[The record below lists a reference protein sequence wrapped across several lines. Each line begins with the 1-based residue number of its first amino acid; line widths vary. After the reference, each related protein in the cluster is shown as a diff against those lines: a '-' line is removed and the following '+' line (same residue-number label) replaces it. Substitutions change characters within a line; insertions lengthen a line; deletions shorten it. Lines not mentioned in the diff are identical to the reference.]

1 MTSWRKKYQMW
12 QLKRSNWQRMHIK
25 SPWGH
30 CLSTSYSIECLES
43 ITFVKRK
50 KTSSKKTPWSMLLNY
65 STLTSFSENCTC
77 PKRKRPMMIKTWSKT
92 NYLRQMKGTR
102 MPSLTMSLRILK
114 FKWCKQEIWLT
125 KRRPSRTS
133 RISFLPA
140 IIPNLIHRYRC
151 QGKTTTSSFRN
162 PLDQE
167 PLRSLNRLMK
177 KTSILSLL

>member
-1 MTSWRKKYQMW
+1 
-12 QLKRSNWQRMHIK
+12 MHIK

-65 STLTSFSENCTC
+65 STLTSFSENYTC
-77 PKRKRPMMIKTWSKT
+77 LKRKRPMMIKTWSKT

-102 MPSLTMSLRILK
+102 MPSLTMSHRILK
-114 FKWCKQEIWLT
+114 FKWCKQDIWLT

-133 RISFLPA
+133 RISFYQQSFQISFINIVAKAKPQLVRSE
-140 IIPNLIHRYRC
+140 IHWI
-151 QGKTTTSSFRN
+151 K
-162 PLDQE
+162 
-167 PLRSLNRLMK
+167 SLWDR
-177 KTSILSLL
+177 